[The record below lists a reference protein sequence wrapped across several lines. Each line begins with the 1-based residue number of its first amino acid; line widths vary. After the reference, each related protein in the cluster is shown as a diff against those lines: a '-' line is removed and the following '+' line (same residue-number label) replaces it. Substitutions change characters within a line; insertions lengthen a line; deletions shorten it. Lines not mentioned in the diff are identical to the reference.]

1 MNVVELEKQ
10 VQSIR
15 LSLQGIYQQ
24 IKTHKSSFLPSPDA
38 SVIGA
43 GEYIQQEQYD
53 VVVCGQFKKGKSS
66 FINALL
72 GEDVLPVATEV
83 ATAQVFRVINSD
95 TEDYNIVFNN
105 GERLPIAKTD
115 LAKYGSQVEADLLG
129 SPAFK
134 DKQIDYIEVKHPIP
148 FLPKSIALVDT
159 PGFGAFYAT
168 HEQITRNYLKKAA
181 AVIFITDPENPI
193 TTVQKDF
200 VETALKQTKQILFI
214 LTKMDNYNADYIRTI
229 VNENQRILA
238 PLAPLTATKQIQFY
252 PMSSKVLNFATK
264 MKNDK
269 LVEKSQFD
277 VVKEAL
283 LKLIYN
289 TVGFE
294 INVQVFNTFN
304 QYYNRVNK
312 ALDELHTSA
321 SQPGKAKELAEQKRQ
336 MQQSFAAEW
345 GNSSAKQQEIMAEI
359 EEQIIGLR
367 NYANDML
374 STNHHIYDS
383 MLKRI
388 ESLDSNKEADQLAN
402 SMSYELQQTYANHW
416 KDLVEE
422 CQYNID
428 NILSKF
434 NARLGAVGAEGA
446 SVHIE
451 SYQPKKTGFA
461 GHINNFRNGYMTG
474 SLVSGLGLGVTIGA
488 AIACPPAAL
497 VILIAGG
504 VASLLGGVFAGF
516 SVGKENKLNQKKQEL
531 KAHLSNCLQQ
541 AYSDIIRRPTH
552 GNLTELQNAER
563 ILREAGKTAVASLY
577 AQHKENIDRQVQLLD
592 GQLHADAETR
602 QRKLQ
607 EIEAAKQVWIPVY
620 NSLKSVKEQLV
631 IVEKSNE

>member
-1 MNVVELEKQ
+1 MKIVELEKQ
-10 VQSIR
+10 IQSIR
-15 LSLQGIYQQ
+15 HSLQGIYQQ
-24 IKTHKSSFLPSPDA
+24 IKTNKSTFLPSPDA

-72 GEDVLPVATEV
+72 GEEVLPVATEV

-95 TEDYNIVFNN
+95 TEDYNLVFNN
-105 GERLPIAKTD
+105 GERMQIAKTD
-115 LAKYGSQVEADLLG
+115 LAKYGSQVEADLMG

-134 DKQIDYIEVKHPIP
+134 GKQIDYIEVKHPIP

-159 PGFGAFYAT
+159 PGFGALYAA
-168 HEQITRNYLKKAA
+168 HEQITRNYLKRAA
-181 AVIFITDPENPI
+181 AVIFITDPENPV
-193 TTVQKDF
+193 TTVQKEF
-200 VETALKQTKQILFI
+200 VESALKQTKQILFI

-229 VNENQRILA
+229 VSENQRILA
-238 PLAPLTATKQIQFY
+238 PLAPLTATRQIQFY

-289 TVGFE
+289 TVGFD
-294 INVQVFNTFN
+294 INVRVFNTFN
-304 QYYNRVNK
+304 HYYNRVKK

-336 MQQSFAAEW
+336 MQQTFAAEW
-345 GNSSAKQQEIMAEI
+345 GNSSTKQQEMMAEI

-374 STNHHIYDS
+374 STSHHIYDN

-388 ESLDSNKEADQLAN
+388 ESLDNNKEADQLAN
-402 SMSYELQQTYANHW
+402 SMSYELQQTYANYW
-416 KDLVEE
+416 KDLVED
-422 CQYNID
+422 CQCNID

-434 NARLGAVGAEGA
+434 NARLGAVDAEGA
-446 SVHIE
+446 SVQIE
-451 SYQPKKTGFA
+451 SYQPKKMGFA
-461 GHINNFRNGYMTG
+461 GHISNFRNGYMTG
-474 SLVSGLGLGVTIGA
+474 SLVTGLGVGA
-488 AIACPPAAL
+488 AIIAGTVFAAPVVLLAGSVAAL
-497 VILIAGG
+497 FGG
-504 VASLLGGVFAGF
+504 IFAGF
-516 SVGKENKLNQKKQEL
+516 SVGRENKLNQKKQEL

-563 ILREAGKTAVASLY
+563 ILREAGKEAVALLY

-592 GQLHADAETR
+592 EQLHADAETR

-607 EIEAAKQVWIPVY
+607 EIETAKQVWIPVY

-631 IVEKSNE
+631 NLEKSNE

>member
-1 MNVVELEKQ
+1 MKIVELEKQ
-10 VQSIR
+10 IQSIR
-15 LSLQGIYQQ
+15 HSLQGIYQQ
-24 IKTHKSSFLPSPDA
+24 IKTNKSTFLPSPDA

-72 GEDVLPVATEV
+72 GEEVLPVATEV

-95 TEDYNIVFNN
+95 TEDYNLVFNN
-105 GERLPIAKTD
+105 GERMQIAKTD
-115 LAKYGSQVEADLLG
+115 LAKYGSQVEADLMG
-129 SPAFK
+129 KPAFK

-159 PGFGAFYAT
+159 PGFGALYAA
-168 HEQITRNYLKKAA
+168 HEQITRNYLKRAA
-181 AVIFITDPENPI
+181 AVIFITDPENPV
-193 TTVQKDF
+193 TTVQKEF
-200 VETALKQTKQILFI
+200 VESALKQTKQILFI

-229 VNENQRILA
+229 VSENQRILA
-238 PLAPLTATKQIQFY
+238 PLAPLTATRQIQFY

-289 TVGFE
+289 TVGFD

-304 QYYNRVNK
+304 HYYNRVKK

-336 MQQSFAAEW
+336 MQQTFAAEW
-345 GNSSAKQQEIMAEI
+345 GNSSTKQQGIMAEI

-374 STNHHIYDS
+374 STSHHIYDN

-388 ESLDSNKEADQLAN
+388 ESLDNNKEADQLAN
-402 SMSYELQQTYANHW
+402 SMSYELQQTYANYW
-416 KDLVEE
+416 KDLVED
-422 CQYNID
+422 CQCNID

-434 NARLGAVGAEGA
+434 NARLGAVDAEGA
-446 SVHIE
+446 SVQIE
-451 SYQPKKTGFA
+451 SYQPKKMGFA
-461 GHINNFRNGYMTG
+461 GHISNFRNGYMTG
-474 SLVSGLGLGVTIGA
+474 SLVTGLGVGA
-488 AIACPPAAL
+488 AIIAGTVFAAPVVLLAGSVAAL
-497 VILIAGG
+497 FGG
-504 VASLLGGVFAGF
+504 IFAGF
-516 SVGKENKLNQKKQEL
+516 SVGRENKLNQKKQEL

-563 ILREAGKTAVASLY
+563 ILREAGKEAVALLY

-592 GQLHADAETR
+592 EQLHADAETR

-607 EIEAAKQVWIPVY
+607 EIETAKQVWIPVY

-631 IVEKSNE
+631 NLEKSNE

>member
-15 LSLQGIYQQ
+15 FSLQGIYQQ
-24 IKTHKSSFLPSPDA
+24 IKTHKSSILPSPDA

-53 VVVCGQFKKGKSS
+53 VLVCGQFKKGKSS

-72 GEDVLPVATEV
+72 GEEVLPVATEV

-95 TEDYNIVFNN
+95 TEDYNLVFNN
-105 GERLPIAKTD
+105 GERIKIAKTD

-129 SPAFK
+129 CPVFK
-134 DKQIDYIEVKHPIP
+134 EKQIDYIEVKHPIP

-159 PGFGAFYAT
+159 PGFGALYAA

-193 TTVQKDF
+193 TIVQKEL
-200 VETALKQTKQILFI
+200 VESALKQTKQILFI

-289 TVGFE
+289 TVGFD

-304 QYYNRVNK
+304 HYYNRVKK

-336 MQQSFAAEW
+336 MQQTFAAEW

-359 EEQIIGLR
+359 EEQIVGLR

-374 STNHHIYDS
+374 STSHHIYDN

-416 KDLVEE
+416 KDLVED

-434 NARLGAVGAEGA
+434 NAHLGAVDAEGA

-451 SYQPKKTGFA
+451 SYHAKKTGFA
-461 GHINNFRNGYMTG
+461 GHMNNFRNGYMTS
-474 SLVSGLGLGVTIGA
+474 SLIIGLGTGLAVTAGIVFAAPVALLAGIGA
-488 AIACPPAAL
+488 SIF
-497 VILIAGG
+497 
-504 VASLLGGVFAGF
+504 GGVFAGIA
-516 SVGKENKLNQKKQEL
+516 VGRGNKLNQKKQEL

-563 ILREAGKTAVASLY
+563 ILREAGKEAVASLY

-592 GQLHADAETR
+592 GQLHADSETR

-607 EIEAAKQVWIPVY
+607 EIEATKQVWIPVY

-631 IVEKSNE
+631 ILEKSNE